1 MTFTFPCKT
10 QEAATPMSGPS
21 QGTGASPDLLLLLE
35 GLAIVLLPRQCRRG
49 AGLGTEHD
57 RTCVRGWTYAFLT
70 LSFCFEPPL
79 GVGLQKNMH
88 STTFGFSKCQE
99 WSFPVGGSVCRVRR
113 TATGHLIAL
122 AWKSVA

>member
-1 MTFTFPCKT
+1 
-10 QEAATPMSGPS
+10 MSGPS
-21 QGTGASPDLLLLLE
+21 QGTGASPNLLLLLE
-35 GLAIVLLPRQCRRG
+35 GLAIVLLPRQCKRG
-49 AGLGTEHD
+49 AGLGTEHN

-70 LSFCFEPPL
+70 FSFCFEPPL
-79 GVGLQKNMH
+79 GVGLQNNMH

-99 WSFPVGGSVCRVRR
+99 WSFPVGGSVRRVRR